1 MYRQDCHF
9 KAQPYV
15 TTDSRQ
21 HTVME
26 MQKKTDVCTE
36 KKSTNSIF
44 TQKNVFSFCVLVKKK
59 NEQPGD
65 GKQIGEFYIYL
76 QSPVVPFL
84 SPFYGYRVCKGLIS
98 QCYDE
103 RLGVAHELG

>member
-15 TTDSRQ
+15 PTDRRQ

-36 KKSTNSIF
+36 KKHKLNFHT
-44 TQKNVFSFCVLVKKK
+44 KNCFLLLCFSEEK

-84 SPFYGYRVCKGLIS
+84 SPFYGYRVC
-98 QCYDE
+98 
-103 RLGVAHELG
+103 